1 VESVEHQCSRSE
13 AKLRRTVI
21 TTNEFVY
28 DVLNNMVH
36 HNEIVLSKKD
46 LANSRALKNI
56 VNRFNDIFHIEE
68 SGEYL
73 ILRKFKKF
81 DANIKY
87 RKL

>member
-1 VESVEHQCSRSE
+1 MR
-13 AKLRRTVI
+13 KTVV

-36 HNEIVLSKKD
+36 HNEIVVSKKD
-46 LANSRALKNI
+46 IANSRALKNI
-56 VNRFNDIFHIEE
+56 VTRFDDTFHIEE
-68 SGEYL
+68 GGDCL

-87 RKL
+87 RRL

>member
-1 VESVEHQCSRSE
+1 M
-13 AKLRRTVI
+13 RRVVV

-36 HNEIVLSKKD
+36 HNEIVVSKKD
-46 LANSRALKNI
+46 VANSRALRNI
-56 VNRFNDIFHIEE
+56 VNRFHDTFHIEE
-68 SGEYL
+68 GGEFLVLHKY
-73 ILRKFKKF
+73 KKF

>member
-1 VESVEHQCSRSE
+1 MRHS
-13 AKLRRTVI
+13 RTVI

-46 LANSRALKNI
+46 VANSRSLKNI
-56 VNRFNDIFHIEE
+56 VNRFHDTFSIEE
-68 SGEYL
+68 GGEFI
-73 ILRKFKKF
+73 ILRKVKKF

-87 RKL
+87 QRRDDS